1 MRLIVAVTL
10 VLGAVAAAVGIATA
24 QSAYDPTAYTYSL
37 TVNIENESSTPWTGP
52 VPVAMNTN
60 ALVSGGYASSTG
72 LDVLFTDSAH
82 NRAGGFAQDMDSS
95 AASTWFWFADVPA
108 NTTVDVKAFMDGPAV
123 PALFPLDG
131 SSDRIE
137 VSDDSSLDIT
147 DDLTL
152 EATVMLHSLPDT
164 ASTATIVG
172 KYRAYELFVRNGDEA
187 VGAVYKCCATATLR
201 PNSATQTTNLWT
213 SGCTTNYQ
221 CVDEA
226 VHDSD
231 TTYITNFVYSPVSDR
246 YALRNRV
253 PAAVPIVAVRAFHV
267 TKGGSNALAGVG
279 LVLGTNLA
287 QGTLITPASSYT
299 RYNST
304 FSTSRPG
311 GGSWTAADFRNLQI
325 ELTLDSHPRTTQV
338 YVEVDYAARTEATYS
353 PMSAGQPYD
362 LKLTYDSPDLKLY
375 VDGVERDSAS
385 QSGTLDNSNYPVK
398 IGNGVTG
405 GVGGVRIGH
414 TSSTA
419 PTYALDLKLA
429 GGDIEPTQVGSA
441 SNSWEW
447 RGTVDDRS
455 AADND
460 GTYYITS
467 DPGDLTI
474 TVNGLEV
481 QPEALPSLPDQPVA
495 AVAPNPPLAVFVTPQ
510 AGGIISSP
518 FMDPYRE
525 LVNSSALPAHAF
537 WMILSTVVAA
547 VVSGKVLQSRLRS
560 MLWAA
565 VAGGLVYFVLA
576 YILGVPLA
584 FVVFVGLGYFAAI
597 GPVKFMR

>member
-52 VPVAMNTN
+52 V
-60 ALVSGGYASSTG
+60 
-72 LDVLFTDSAH
+72 
-82 NRAGGFAQDMDSS
+82 
-95 AASTWFWFADVPA
+95 
-108 NTTVDVKAFMDGPAV
+108 
-123 PALFPLDG
+123 
-131 SSDRIE
+131 
-137 VSDDSSLDIT
+137 
-147 DDLTL
+147 
-152 EATVMLHSLPDT
+152 
-164 ASTATIVG
+164 
-172 KYRAYELFVRNGDEA
+172 
-187 VGAVYKCCATATLR
+187 
-201 PNSATQTTNLWT
+201 
-213 SGCTTNYQ
+213 
-221 CVDEA
+221 
-226 VHDSD
+226 
-231 TTYITNFVYSPVSDR
+231 
-246 YALRNRV
+246 
-253 PAAVPIVAVRAFHV
+253 
-267 TKGGSNALAGVG
+267 
-279 LVLGTNLA
+279 
-287 QGTLITPASSYT
+287 
-299 RYNST
+299 
-304 FSTSRPG
+304 
-311 GGSWTAADFRNLQI
+311 
-325 ELTLDSHPRTTQV
+325 
-338 YVEVDYAARTEATYS
+338 
-353 PMSAGQPYD
+353 
-362 LKLTYDSPDLKLY
+362 
-375 VDGVERDSAS
+375 
-385 QSGTLDNSNYPVK
+385 K

-414 TSSTA
+414 TSLTA

-495 AVAPNPPLAVFVTPQ
+495 AVAPNLPLAVFVTPQ
-510 AGGIISSP
+510 AGGIVSSP

-525 LVNSSALPAHAF
+525 LVNSSALPVHAF

-547 VVSGKVLQSRLRS
+547 VVSGKVLQSGLRS